1 MTKIKEYMELLTS
14 EMEAFRNDVNRLEA
28 INNHM
33 KDVKVSID
41 LKEIKTVLK
50 KHSTQLENQK
60 EQQERFYNRMKSLFQ
75 TAGIYPKWAVITF
88 IVAILLSVASLVYA
102 YQTKMAA
109 EKVEEMIS
117 IERTSTRK

>member
-50 KHSTQLENQK
+50 EHSKQLESHREHQK
-60 EQQERFYNRMKSLFQ
+60 RFYNRMESLFQ

-88 IVAILLSVASLVYA
+88 IVSILLSVASLVYA
-102 YQTKMAA
+102 YQTKKTS
-109 EKVEEMIS
+109 EKVKETAF
-117 IERTSTRK
+117 IERTSTLK